1 MKTNNKPY
9 GWNGKLLNVNLSNRK
24 VEDQRIEASVLEA
37 YLGGRGLNMWIL
49 HQNLTS
55 SVSPFSPENLLVFGA
70 GPLVGTI
77 IPANGRYNVSSRS
90 PLTGLLGDSNS
101 AGFWAPPLRKVGYDG
116 IIVRGKA
123 DHPVYLLI
131 TGDRTE
137 IRDASSLWGK
147 TVSQTDTLLR
157 KEHGKDSQVLC
168 IGPAGEK
175 KVRFAA
181 VLNNIDRAAGRTGN
195 GAVMGS
201 KNLKA
206 IVVHGEGKI
215 PVADPE
221 QVRAVAKEIR
231 AAMRGASS
239 FEVRSQFGTP
249 MLVNLY
255 NEMGVLPTNN
265 HQSGVF
271 KTADRI
277 SGERL
282 KTEYVVRPES
292 CYFCPVHCSR
302 HAEIKSGQ
310 FAGVATEGPEF
321 ESMCAMGSNLGNDDL
336 ASLIFLNRRLN
347 DLGMDSISTGGV
359 ISYAMECYQRGLIG
373 PADTDGLEL
382 TWGNTDAILQL
393 VERTAARQG
402 LGDLLAEGV
411 KRAARKIQGSEHYA
425 LHIKGMEV
433 PTQEVRG
440 LKAWGLAWAV
450 ASRGGD
456 HCRAFPVMETTW
468 SPEQTKAFFGSEKA
482 ADRFAYEGKAA
493 MVKWAEDFGAVIDSL
508 GICKIAYQAMGLTP
522 DLIAKAFQAV
532 TGIESDGR
540 GILEAGERINNLE
553 RLLNLKLG
561 LNPEQDTLPVRFTD
575 EPLPEGPSKGET
587 VQLDQMIEKYY
598 NLRGWDPVSG
608 YPSHAKLKELGI
620 PSY

>member
-1 MKTNNKPY
+1 MKTNDKPC
-9 GWNGKLLNVNLSNRK
+9 GWNGKLLNVDLTNRK
-24 VEDQRIEASVLEA
+24 VEEQRIEASILEA

-49 HQNLTS
+49 HHNLTS

-70 GPLVGTI
+70 GPLVGTM

-101 AGFWAPPLRKVGYDG
+101 AGFWAPPLRKLGYDE
-116 IIVRGKA
+116 IILRGRA
-123 DHPVYLLI
+123 DLPVYLMI
-131 TGDRTE
+131 SKDRTE

-147 TVSQTDTLLR
+147 TVSETDTLLR

-168 IGPAGEK
+168 IGPAGENR
-175 KVRFAA
+175 VRFAA
-181 VLNNIDRAAGRTGN
+181 VLNNVDRAAGRTGN

-206 IVVHGEGKI
+206 IVVQGEGKI
-215 PVADPE
+215 PVADLE

-231 AAMRGASS
+231 VAMRAAPS

-282 KTEYVVRPES
+282 KAEYVVRPES

-302 HAEIKSGQ
+302 HAEIKSGR

-321 ESMCAMGSNLGNDDL
+321 ESMCAMGSNLGNEDL
-336 ASLIFLNRRLN
+336 ASLVFLNRRLN

-359 ISYAMECYQRGLIG
+359 IAYAMESYQHGLIG
-373 PADTDGLEL
+373 PADSDGLEL
-382 TWGNTDAILQL
+382 TWGNTDAILEI
-393 VERTAARQG
+393 VEKIAARQG
-402 LGDLLAEGV
+402 LGNVLAEGV
-411 KRAARKIQGSEHYA
+411 RRAAGKIQGSEHYA

-468 SPEQTKAFFGSEKA
+468 SPQQAKAFFGSEKA

-532 TGIESDGR
+532 TGIEMDG
-540 GILEAGERINNLE
+540 GKILQAGERINNLE

-561 LNPEQDTLPVRFTD
+561 LSPKQDTLPARFTE

-587 VQLDQMIEKYY
+587 VHLDRMMGEYY
-598 NLRGWDPVSG
+598 DLRGWDPVSG
-608 YPSHAKLKELGI
+608 SPSQTKLKELGI
-620 PSY
+620 AS